1 MAGYMEEMTE
11 KVKMRN
17 EDTFGGSFPVRVYK
31 VSTGWCQET
40 HSHEY
45 MQIWYVVSGSC
56 THIVEGA
63 EYPLRAKN
71 IFVIPPFVEHGLKD
85 ERDNFTIICC
95 EFPAELITGDNL
107 FDPAGR
113 GLLRYTC
120 IESFAAVLSRT
131 RPCHTPGE
139 LSRVMLEQLLD
150 EMLAEY
156 DRRAEYYEIILK
168 ADVLKLLTLLAR
180 PRSHK
185 FFSREGYI
193 IVALAWVLLS
203 AVGALPFWFSREIP
217 SYADAFFE
225 TVSGF
230 TTTGASIL
238 TDVEAMSHGLLFWR
252 SFTHWVGGMGV
263 LVFITMLS
271 GSTDRSMNILKAEM
285 PGPVKGK
292 LTPRTRDTARV
303 LYLLYFLIT
312 AVLVGMLLLGGMPL
326 FDSLVHAFGTVGTGG
341 FGIRADSIASY
352 SPYIQG
358 VITVFMIL
366 CGINFN
372 LYYLLLLRQWRAAL
386 RSDELWTYLG
396 LAVVATGVITLDLR
410 GVYGGLGACLRQAA
424 FQVSSVLTTTGYATA
439 DFDLWPGLSRAI
451 LFALLFIG
459 GCAGSTAGG
468 LKVSRA
474 MILLRTIRREIN
486 RLVHPRRVTAVRC
499 DGKALGSEVQ
509 RGVSIY
515 FALYC
520 LCILIAFLC
529 LSGEPFSLETN
540 LSAVVSCFNN
550 VGPGLGAVGPAG
562 SYAGYSVL
570 SKLLLSAAML
580 MGRLEIYP
588 MLVALS
594 PSVWRKD

>member
-1 MAGYMEEMTE
+1 MNYRMIGFAIGRILLVEAALLLLPMAVALGYGE
-11 KVKMRN
+11 
-17 EDTFGGSFPVRVYK
+17 SPVPY
-31 VSTGWCQET
+31 
-40 HSHEY
+40 
-45 MQIWYVVSGSC
+45 
-56 THIVEGA
+56 
-63 EYPLRAKN
+63 L
-71 IFVIPPFVEHGLKD
+71 L
-85 ERDNFTIICC
+85 
-95 EFPAELITGDNL
+95 PAALLVLCG
-107 FDPAGR
+107 
-113 GLLRYTC
+113 GLL
-120 IESFAAVLSRT
+120 SFKKPRQASLFARDGLAV
-131 RPCHTPGE
+131 
-139 LSRVMLEQLLD
+139 
-150 EMLAEY
+150 
-156 DRRAEYYEIILK
+156 
-168 ADVLKLLTLLAR
+168 
-180 PRSHK
+180 
-185 FFSREGYI
+185 
-193 IVALAWVLLS
+193 VALAWI
-203 AVGALPFWFSREIP
+203 AVSLFGALPFYISGSIESFV
-217 SYADAFFE
+217 DCFFE

-230 TTTGASIL
+230 TTTGATIL
-238 TDVEAMSHGLLFWR
+238 TEVESLNRGILFWR

-410 GVYGGLGACLRQAA
+410 GVYGGLGTCLRQAA

-474 MILLRTIRREIN
+474 MILLRTIRREVN

-499 DGKALGSEVQ
+499 DGKALSSEVQ

-520 LCILIAFLC
+520 LCILITFLC

>member
-1 MAGYMEEMTE
+1 MNYRIIFHMAG
-11 KVKMRN
+11 
-17 EDTFGGSFPVRVYK
+17 RVLL
-31 VSTGWCQET
+31 
-40 HSHEY
+40 
-45 MQIWYVVSGSC
+45 
-56 THIVEGA
+56 A
-63 EYPLRAKN
+63 EA
-71 IFVIPPFVEHGLKD
+71 
-85 ERDNFTIICC
+85 
-95 EFPAELITGDNL
+95 
-107 FDPAGR
+107 
-113 GLLRYTC
+113 GLLVLPLAVSLLYREDC
-120 IESFAAVLSRT
+120 AWAVLASMAVAAVL
-131 RPCHTPGE
+131 GG
-139 LSRVMLEQLLD
+139 
-150 EMLAEY
+150 
-156 DRRAEYYEIILK
+156 
-168 ADVLKLLTLLAR
+168 LLTLLAR

-238 TDVEAMSHGLLFWR
+238 TDVEAMSHGLL
-252 SFTHWVGGMGV
+252 
-263 LVFITMLS
+263 LFITMLS

-410 GVYGGLGACLRQAA
+410 GVYGGLGTCLRQAA

-439 DFDLWPGLSRAI
+439 DFYLWPGLSRAI

-459 GCAGSTAGG
+459 VCAGSTAGG

-474 MILLRTIRREIN
+474 MILLRTIRREVN

-499 DGKALGSEVQ
+499 DGKALSSEVQ

-520 LCILIAFLC
+520 LCILITFLC